1 MIHRVVWE
9 VEAVQSLEEIW
20 DAAFDQE
27 SIAHAIDVIEEELSE
42 DAMQMGESR
51 DEGFRVYFA
60 PPLAVLY
67 WANDRA
73 TEVII
78 EAVWTIR

>member
-1 MIHRVVWE
+1 MTHRVVWE
-9 VEAVQSLEEIW
+9 LAAARSLEEIW

-27 SIAHAIDVIEEELSE
+27 SIGLAIDVIHEELSE
-42 DAMQMGESR
+42 DAMQKGESR
-51 DEGFRVYFA
+51 DEGFRVFFA

-73 TEVII
+73 TEVTI